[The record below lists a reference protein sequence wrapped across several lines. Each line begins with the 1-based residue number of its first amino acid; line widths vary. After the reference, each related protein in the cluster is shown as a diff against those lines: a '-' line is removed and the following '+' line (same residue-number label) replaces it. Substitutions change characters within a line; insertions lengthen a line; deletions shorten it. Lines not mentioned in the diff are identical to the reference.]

1 LREYPF
7 PKYSNTIANRGM
19 TKLADNTSGYAARTY
34 VQGDETALVLLFNKE
49 QATLAG
55 FVPRTVE
62 YWHWC
67 CLKRPDVS
75 EEGILVLEK
84 ENKTVGYVVVGK
96 SGNIWELC
104 YDSSQKAKIIVSK
117 LLTWAEDY
125 ARSVGCDSIVLNAYV
140 KDPLVREVCKDMDF
154 AESPPEPMFLS
165 VLDMPQLMREV
176 LQAKN
181 QSLDLAEVFWFN
193 LKNCPPWCV
202 DSFGIMLSK
211 NDIVILE
218 KPNHFSKVTIDVEMS
233 TLVALIF
240 GAEGVFRAL
249 FSSKIRFDHFWNV
262 FKVFRFI
269 RLLQVKSD
277 WFTPR
282 ADIG

>member
-1 LREYPF
+1 
-7 PKYSNTIANRGM
+7 M
-19 TKLADNTSGYAARTY
+19 KLADNTSEYNARKYA
-34 VQGDETALVLLFNKE
+34 QGDETALVLLFNNE
-49 QATLAG
+49 HTNLAG

-62 YWHWC
+62 YWRWC

-75 EEGILVLEK
+75 EEGILIMEK
-84 ENKTVGYVVVGK
+84 ENKIVGYVVVGK

-104 YDSSQKAKIIVSK
+104 YDSSQKSKIIVSK
-117 LLTWAEDY
+117 LLAWAEDY
-125 ARSVGCDSIVLNAYV
+125 ARSVGSNSVVLNAYV
-140 KDPLVREVCKDMDF
+140 KDSVVREVCKDMDF
-154 AESPPEPMFLS
+154 AESHPELMFLS
-165 VLDMPQLMREV
+165 VLDLPQLMREV

-181 QSLDLAEVFWFN
+181 QSLGSNEAFWLN

-211 NDIVILE
+211 KDIVILE
-218 KPNHFSKVTIDVEMS
+218 KPNTLSTVTIDVEMS
-233 TLVALIF
+233 TLVALMF
-240 GAEGVFRAL
+240 GAKGVFRAL
-249 FSSKIRFDHFWNV
+249 LSSKIRFDHLWNV
-262 FKVFRFI
+262 FKVIRFI